1 MTTFML
7 PLVLTCDYIQFGV
20 QIGNGP
26 IVICNSAYKSYKL
39 SIPKI
44 LKTMNGKNNFNQTL
58 NLI

>member
-1 MTTFML
+1 ML

-26 IVICNSAYKSYKL
+26 IVICNSAYKSCKL

-44 LKTMNGKNNFNQTL
+44 LKTMNGKNTFNQTL